1 MSPSLVDRTSAL
13 LARMGPFPW
22 LYDLVPIPTITD
34 WMETGALPVTS
45 RGWITEVVGGI
56 TIAALVHKVRRDQRA
71 LEALARTDGLTGLF
85 NRRAFEA
92 ALEVECAR
100 ARRSH
105 RPLSVVYVDVDNF
118 KRVNDQ
124 AGHAAGDQVLRQ
136 LALAIGAAIR
146 AHVDAG
152 FRLGGDEFALL
163 LPSSTK
169 PQAEAVVERVRTFC
183 TDRDPL
189 WAVGAVDFSAGI
201 VEFDPDETALD
212 LLKRSDAAMYA
223 QKESRRAVQTGRQ
236 SPPADEEALGL
247 RAAGTRLADADAIA
261 PGTPDGEPR

>member
-22 LYDLVPIPTITD
+22 LYALVPIPTITD
-34 WMETGALPVTS
+34 WMETGALPVTA

-201 VEFDPDETALD
+201 VEFDPDETAQD

>member
-1 MSPSLVDRTSAL
+1 MSPKLADRTSKP
-13 LARMGPFPW
+13 LARIGALAW
-22 LYDLVPIPTITD
+22 LYALVPIPLITD
-34 WMETGALPVTS
+34 WMETGALPTTP
-45 RGWITEVVGGI
+45 RGWITEVVSGI
-56 TIAALVHKVRRDQRA
+56 TIVALVRKVRRDQRA

-100 ARRSH
+100 ARRS
-105 RPLSVVYVDVDNF
+105 RSPLTVVYLDIDDF
-118 KRVNDQ
+118 KRVNDR
-124 AGHAAGDQVLRQ
+124 ASHAAGDQVLRQ

-146 AHVDAG
+146 AHVDGG

-189 WAVGAVDFSAGI
+189 WAVGAVDFSAGV
-201 VEFDPDETALD
+201 VEFDPDETAQE

-223 QKESRRAVQTGRQ
+223 QKESRRAAKISRR
-236 SPPADEEALGL
+236 SLPADEEALGL

-261 PGTPDGEPR
+261 PGTPDGSPP